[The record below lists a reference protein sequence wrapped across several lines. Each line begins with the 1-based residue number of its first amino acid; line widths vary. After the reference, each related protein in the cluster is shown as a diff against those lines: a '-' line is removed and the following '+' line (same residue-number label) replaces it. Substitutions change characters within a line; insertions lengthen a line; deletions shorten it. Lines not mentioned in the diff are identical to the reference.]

1 MISFYRIFMK
11 TLASLLLLALSANA
25 FANDGVTKD
34 TNINYNEIGLGYFS
48 MRISDA
54 YDFNGYVVKSSALIT
69 DHIFIE
75 GAYASAD
82 YSGNNMTLTEVSL
95 GYRHPI
101 GTSTDAIGTIGYT
114 GSTFTDEDASNGY
127 SIKLGVNSKLTDDF
141 KILGSYK
148 YSNVSNNDP
157 YSTGAL
163 EAQYNLTKSF
173 YTNLGYYSMSGGATA
188 KYYMLGVGY
197 NF

>member
-1 MISFYRIFMK
+1 MK
-11 TLASLLLLALSANA
+11 KLASLLLLSFSVAA

-34 TNINYNEIGLGYFS
+34 TGINYNEIGLGYFS
-48 MRISDA
+48 IRISDA
-54 YDFNGYVVKSSALIT
+54 YDFNGYVVKSSLLVT
-69 DHIFIE
+69 DNVFID
-75 GAYASAD
+75 GAYANAD
-82 YSGNNMTLTEVSL
+82 YSGNNMTLTEVNL

-101 GTSTDAIGTIGYT
+101 AASTDAIGTIGYS
-114 GSTFTDEDASNGY
+114 GSTFTGESSSNGY
-127 SIKLGVNSKLTDDF
+127 SIKFGLNSKLTDDF
-141 KILGSYK
+141 KLAGSYK